1 MNRETASPTSTVA
14 VVLDGD
20 TDAGYRL
27 ARSLLAAGRKVAVV
41 TRHPG
46 AGVRV
51 LHGQSADRV
60 MAIAAD
66 VTDAAQWARIS
77 ERVMARFGRI
87 DTVVR
92 AGGAELR
99 ATA

>member
-46 AGVRV
+46 DGVRIM
-51 LHGQSADRV
+51 HGQSADRV
-60 MAIAAD
+60 MTIAAD
-66 VTDAAQWARIS
+66 VTDVRQWGRIT
-77 ERVMARFGRI
+77 ERVLARLGRI

-92 AGGAELR
+92 AEGATLR
-99 ATA
+99 ASA